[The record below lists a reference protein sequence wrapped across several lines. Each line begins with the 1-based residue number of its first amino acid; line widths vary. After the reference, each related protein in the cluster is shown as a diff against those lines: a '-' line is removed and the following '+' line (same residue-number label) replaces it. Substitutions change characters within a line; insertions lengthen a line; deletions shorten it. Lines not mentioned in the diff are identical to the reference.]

1 MIAQLRVLKKKI
13 AIQGI
18 ESSFHEEA
26 AYKYFGKDVETIKC
40 LSFQDLCD
48 SLKSGESDFAIM
60 AIENSIAGSLLQN
73 YTLLQEYNFNII
85 GEIFLRIKMNLMAL
99 PGTKIEDIKIA
110 QSHPIAIRQCSKF
123 LTGLDGVLLEEKE
136 DTAICAKNIA
146 ENQLGNVAAVASA
159 SAAEIFGL
167 EILAKSIETNKKNFT
182 RFIILSNAP
191 QKDILKNK
199 ATLFFQLPHDPG
211 ALAKILT
218 IIASHSINLTKIQSV
233 PIVGKPYEYNFHV
246 DMIWE
251 SYSNFE
257 KAITTIKEIS
267 VNLQILGEYKK
278 GTVDFN
284 KEK

>member
-1 MIAQLRVLKKKI
+1 MMKKI

-26 AYKYFGKDVETIKC
+26 AYKYFGNNIETVKC

-48 SLKSGESDFAIM
+48 SLKNGNSDYAVM

-85 GEIFLRIKMNLMAL
+85 GEIFLRIKMNLMVL
-99 PGTKIEDIKIA
+99 PGTKIDDIKIA

-123 LTGLDGVLLEEKE
+123 LTGLKDVLLEEKE

-146 ENQLGNVAAVASA
+146 EKKLSNVAAVASE

-182 RFIILSNAP
+182 RFIILSKTP
-191 QKDILKNK
+191 EKDVLKNK

-211 ALAKILT
+211 ALAKILN
-218 IIASHSINLTKIQSV
+218 ILAAYSINLTKIQSV

-251 SYSNFE
+251 TYSNYQ
-257 KAITTIKEIS
+257 KAIETIKGIS

-278 GTVDFN
+278 GIVDFKN
-284 KEK
+284 EK

>member
-1 MIAQLRVLKKKI
+1 LKKKI

-26 AYKYFGKDVETIKC
+26 AYKYFGKDIETVKC
-40 LSFQDLCD
+40 LSFQDLCE
-48 SLKSGESDFAIM
+48 SLKNGESDFAIM

-73 YTLLQEYNFNII
+73 YTLLQEYSFNII
-85 GEIFLRIKMNLMAL
+85 GEIFIRIKMNLMAL
-99 PGTKIEDIKIA
+99 PGTKIEDIKVA
-110 QSHPIAIRQCSKF
+110 QSHPIAIRQCSRF
-123 LTGLDGVLLEEKE
+123 LTGLKGVLLEEKE

-146 ENQLGNVAAVASA
+146 KHKLANVAAVASA

-182 RFIILSNAP
+182 RFIILSKTP
-191 QKDILKNK
+191 EKDELRNK

-211 ALAKILT
+211 ALAKILN
-218 IIASHSINLTKIQSV
+218 ILAAYSINLTKIQSV

-251 SYSNFE
+251 SYANFQ
-257 KAITTIKEIS
+257 KAITTIEGIV
-267 VNLQILGEYKK
+267 VNLEILGEYKK
-278 GTVDFN
+278 GIVDFKN
-284 KEK
+284 EK

>member
-1 MIAQLRVLKKKI
+1 MKKKI

-26 AYKYFGKDVETIKC
+26 AYKYFGKDIETVKC
-40 LSFQDLCD
+40 LSFQDLCE
-48 SLKSGESDFAIM
+48 SLKNGESDFAIM

-73 YTLLQEYNFNII
+73 YTLLQEYSFNII
-85 GEIFLRIKMNLMAL
+85 GEIFIRIKMNLMAL
-99 PGTKIEDIKIA
+99 PGTKIEDIKVA
-110 QSHPIAIRQCSKF
+110 QSHPIAIRQCSRF
-123 LTGLDGVLLEEKE
+123 LTGLKGVLLEEKE

-146 ENQLGNVAAVASA
+146 KHKLANVAAVASA

-182 RFIILSNAP
+182 RFIILSKTP
-191 QKDILKNK
+191 EKDELRNK

-211 ALAKILT
+211 ALAKILN
-218 IIASHSINLTKIQSV
+218 ILAAYSINLTKIQSV

-251 SYSNFE
+251 SYANFQ
-257 KAITTIKEIS
+257 KAITTIEGIV
-267 VNLQILGEYKK
+267 VNLEILGEYKK
-278 GTVDFN
+278 GIVDFKN
-284 KEK
+284 EK

>member
-1 MIAQLRVLKKKI
+1 LKKKI

-26 AYKYFGKDVETIKC
+26 AYKYFGTDIETIKC
-40 LSFQDLCD
+40 LSFQDLCE
-48 SLKSGESDFAIM
+48 SLKNGESDFAIM

-99 PGTKIEDIKIA
+99 PGTKIEDIEVA

-123 LTGLDGVLLEEKE
+123 LTGLKGVLLEEKE

-146 ENQLGNVAAVASA
+146 KQQLTNVAAVASA

-182 RFIILSNAP
+182 RFIILSKTP
-191 QKDILKNK
+191 EKDKLRNK

-211 ALAKILT
+211 ALAKILN
-218 IIASHSINLTKIQSV
+218 ILAAYSINLTKIQSV

-251 SYSNFE
+251 SYTNFQ
-257 KAITTIKEIS
+257 KAITTIQGIA

-278 GTVDFN
+278 GIVDFKN
-284 KEK
+284 EK

>member
-1 MIAQLRVLKKKI
+1 MKKKI

-26 AYKYFGKDVETIKC
+26 AYKYFGKDIETVKC
-40 LSFQDLCD
+40 LSFQDLCE
-48 SLKSGESDFAIM
+48 SLKNGESDFAIM

-73 YTLLQEYNFNII
+73 YTLLQEYSFNII
-85 GEIFLRIKMNLMAL
+85 GEIFIRIKMNLMAL
-99 PGTKIEDIKIA
+99 PGTKIEDIKVA
-110 QSHPIAIRQCSKF
+110 QSHPIAIRQCSRF
-123 LTGLDGVLLEEKE
+123 LTNLKGVLLEEKE

-146 ENQLGNVAAVASA
+146 KLKLANVAAVASA

-182 RFIILSNAP
+182 RFIILSKTP
-191 QKDILKNK
+191 EKDQLRNK

-211 ALAKILT
+211 ALAKILN
-218 IIASHSINLTKIQSV
+218 ILAAYSINLTKIQSV

-251 SYSNFE
+251 SYANFQ
-257 KAITTIKEIS
+257 KAITTIKGIA
-267 VNLQILGEYKK
+267 VNLEILGEYKK
-278 GTVDFN
+278 GIVDFKN
-284 KEK
+284 EK

>member
-1 MIAQLRVLKKKI
+1 MKGKI

-26 AYKYFGKDVETIKC
+26 AYKYFGDKIETIKC
-40 LSFQDLCD
+40 LSFQDLCI
-48 SLKSGESDFAIM
+48 SLNKGESDFAVM

-73 YTLLQEYNFNII
+73 YTLLQEYHFNII
-85 GEIFLRIKMNLMAL
+85 GEIFLRIRMNLMAL
-99 PGTKIEDIKIA
+99 PGTKIEDLKIV

-123 LTGLDGVLLEEKE
+123 LTGLESVLLEEKE

-146 ENQLGNVAAVASA
+146 QNKLLNVAAVASA
-159 SAAEIFGL
+159 SAADIFGL

-182 RFIILSNAP
+182 RFIILSKSPEKNN
-191 QKDILKNK
+191 LRNK

-211 ALAKILT
+211 ALAKILN
-218 IIASHSINLTKIQSV
+218 ILAVYSINLTKIQSV

-251 SYSNFE
+251 LYTNFQ
-257 KAITTIKEIS
+257 KAIAAIKEIS
-267 VNLQILGEYKK
+267 VNLQILGEYEK
-278 GTVDFN
+278 GIVDFKN
-284 KEK
+284 EK

>member
-1 MIAQLRVLKKKI
+1 MNNLKKKI

-26 AYKYFGKDVETIKC
+26 AYKYFGKDIETVKC
-40 LSFQDLCD
+40 LSFQDLCE
-48 SLKSGESDFAIM
+48 SLKDGESDFAIM

-73 YTLLQEYNFNII
+73 YTLLQEYSFNII
-85 GEIFLRIKMNLMAL
+85 GEIFIRIKMNLMAL
-99 PGTKIEDIKIA
+99 PGTKIEDIKVA
-110 QSHPIAIRQCSKF
+110 QSHPIAIRQCSRF
-123 LTGLDGVLLEEKE
+123 LTGLKGVLLEEKE

-146 ENQLGNVAAVASA
+146 KHRLSNVAAVASA

-182 RFIILSNAP
+182 RFIILSRTP
-191 QKDILKNK
+191 EKDKQRSK

-211 ALAKILT
+211 ALAKILN
-218 IIASHSINLTKIQSV
+218 ILAAYSINLTKIQSV

-251 SYSNFE
+251 SYANFQ
-257 KAITTIKEIS
+257 KAIKTIEGIA
-267 VNLQILGEYKK
+267 VNLEILGEYKK
-278 GTVDFN
+278 GIVDFKN
-284 KEK
+284 EK

>member
-1 MIAQLRVLKKKI
+1 LNKKI

-26 AYKYFGKDVETIKC
+26 AYKYFGENIETIKC
-40 LSFQDLCD
+40 LSFQDLCS
-48 SLKSGESDFAIM
+48 SLKKDESDFAVM

-85 GEIFLRIKMNLMAL
+85 GEIFLRIRMNLMAL
-99 PGTKIEDIKIA
+99 PGTKIKDLKIA

-123 LTGLDGVLLEEKE
+123 LTELEGVLLEEKE

-146 ENQLGNVAAVASA
+146 EKKLINVAAVASA

-182 RFIILSNAP
+182 RFIILSKSPEKNN
-191 QKDILKNK
+191 IRNK

-218 IIASHSINLTKIQSV
+218 ILAEYSINLTKIQSV

-251 SYSNFE
+251 SYTTFK
-257 KAITTIKEIS
+257 KAISTIRKNS
-267 VNLQILGEYKK
+267 VNLQILGEYEK
-278 GTVDFN
+278 GIVDFKN
-284 KEK
+284 EK

>member
-1 MIAQLRVLKKKI
+1 MKKKI

-26 AYKYFGKDVETIKC
+26 AYKYFGKDIETIKC

-48 SLKSGESDFAIM
+48 SLKNGDSNFAIM

-99 PGTKIEDIKIA
+99 PGTKIEDIKVA

-123 LTGLDGVLLEEKE
+123 LTGLEGVLLEEKE

-146 ENQLGNVAAVASA
+146 KQQLANVAAVASA

-167 EILAKSIETNKKNFT
+167 EILAKNIETNKKNFT
-182 RFIILSNAP
+182 RFIILSKTP
-191 QKDILKNK
+191 EKDKLRNK

-211 ALAKILT
+211 ALAKILNILAGT
-218 IIASHSINLTKIQSV
+218 PNKSDSLYPMN
-233 PIVGKPYEYNFHV
+233 GKFSF
-246 DMIWE
+246 DT
-251 SYSNFE
+251 SSFGKSLQTSN
-257 KAITTIKEIS
+257 
-267 VNLQILGEYKK
+267 
-278 GTVDFN
+278 
-284 KEK
+284 

>member
-1 MIAQLRVLKKKI
+1 MKKKI

-26 AYKYFGKDVETIKC
+26 AYKYFGKDIETIKC

-48 SLKSGESDFAIM
+48 SLKNGDSNFAIM

-99 PGTKIEDIKIA
+99 PGTKIEDIKVA

-123 LTGLDGVLLEEKE
+123 LTGLEGVLLEEKE

-146 ENQLGNVAAVASA
+146 KQQLANVAAVASA

-167 EILAKSIETNKKNFT
+167 EILAKNIETNKKNFT
-182 RFIILSNAP
+182 RFIILSKTP
-191 QKDILKNK
+191 EKDKLRNK

-211 ALAKILT
+211 ALAKILN
-218 IIASHSINLTKIQSV
+218 ILAAYSINLTKIQSV

-251 SYSNFE
+251 SYTNFQ
-257 KAITTIKEIS
+257 KAIATIQGIA

-278 GTVDFN
+278 GIVDFKN
-284 KEK
+284 EK

>member
-1 MIAQLRVLKKKI
+1 MKKKI

-26 AYKYFGKDVETIKC
+26 AYKYFGKDIETVKC
-40 LSFQDLCD
+40 LSFQDLCE
-48 SLKSGESDFAIM
+48 SLKNGESDFAIM

-73 YTLLQEYNFNII
+73 YTLLQEYSFNII
-85 GEIFLRIKMNLMAL
+85 GEIFIRIKMNLMAL
-99 PGTKIEDIKIA
+99 PGTKIEDIKVA
-110 QSHPIAIRQCSKF
+110 QSHPIAIRQCSRF
-123 LTGLDGVLLEEKE
+123 LTGLKGVLLEEKE

-146 ENQLGNVAAVASA
+146 KHKLANVAAVASA

-182 RFIILSNAP
+182 RFIILSKTP
-191 QKDILKNK
+191 EKDELRNK

-211 ALAKILT
+211 ALAKILN
-218 IIASHSINLTKIQSV
+218 ILAAYSINLTKIQSV

-251 SYSNFE
+251 SYANFQ
-257 KAITTIKEIS
+257 KAITTIEGIV
-267 VNLQILGEYKK
+267 VNLEILGEYKK
-278 GTVDFN
+278 GIVDLKN
-284 KEK
+284 EK

>member
-1 MIAQLRVLKKKI
+1 MKKKI

-26 AYKYFGKDVETIKC
+26 AYKYFGTDIETIKC
-40 LSFQDLCD
+40 LSFQDLCE
-48 SLKSGESDFAIM
+48 SLKNGESDFAIM

-99 PGTKIEDIKIA
+99 PGTKIEDIEVA

-123 LTGLDGVLLEEKE
+123 LTGLKGVLLEEKE

-146 ENQLGNVAAVASA
+146 KQQLTNVAAVASA

-182 RFIILSNAP
+182 RFIILSKTP
-191 QKDILKNK
+191 EKDKLRNK

-211 ALAKILT
+211 ALAKILN
-218 IIASHSINLTKIQSV
+218 ILAAYSINLTKIQSV

-251 SYSNFE
+251 SYTNFQ
-257 KAITTIKEIS
+257 KAITTIQGIA

-278 GTVDFN
+278 GIVDFKN
-284 KEK
+284 EK